1 MTQNNPLELAK
12 QGDPKAIAALMNH
25 KLQPKGITAKA
36 SVKNGCLQI
45 MLESTQ
51 APNREVLALDIR
63 NLLLNLEIES
73 IQKVKIYGRRTGE
86 EIPEWHEEFEIVTQ
100 KLSLEE
106 LASQRNVKAITALIS
121 QWLQPHRIAA
131 KASGA

>member
-1 MTQNNPLELAK
+1 MTQIDLLKLAK
-12 QGDPKAIAALMNH
+12 QGDPKAIAALINR
-25 KLQPKGITAKA
+25 KLQPKGINAKA

-45 MLESTQ
+45 MLESAQ
-51 APNREVLALDIR
+51 SLNREVLASAIR
-63 NLLLNLEIES
+63 NSLLNLGIES

-106 LASQRNVKAITALIS
+106 LASQKDVKAIAVLIG
-121 QWLQPHRIAA
+121 QWLHPHH
-131 KASGA
+131 